1 MADSPTKECVI
12 DASSERFTMSPEIK
26 REYGC
31 EYGCPLLM
39 TRLELLRH
47 MLECPRHE
55 VKDKYVRAEIVRQIE
70 AEENRNQNVTA
81 GKED

>member
-1 MADSPTKECVI
+1 
-12 DASSERFTMSPEIK
+12 MSPEIP

-55 VKDKYVRAEIVRQIE
+55 VKDKYVRAEIARQIKD
-70 AEENRNQNVTA
+70 AEDRNQNVTA
-81 GKED
+81 EKEN